1 MTHKAGFVNILGKPN
16 VGKST
21 IMNALV
27 GENLSIITHKA
38 QTTRHRIQGIVNHED
53 YQIVFSDTPG
63 ILKSV
68 YALHDKMMRFVETAF
83 TDADILIVVFE
94 ANEKQRDEELLA
106 KIKTAECPVFV
117 LINKIDIST
126 QEKLEEE
133 VAFYKEQLNPT
144 EIIPLSAKEKFN
156 TDTVLK
162 KILEYLP
169 ESPAFFPKDALTD
182 KSQRFFVSEIIR
194 EKILLYYS
202 KEIPYSVEVI
212 IDTYTEEETIDK
224 IRAVIYVAR
233 ESQKGIII
241 GHKGE
246 ALKRVGTSARMD
258 MEKFLD
264 KKVFLELFV
273 KVHENWRDDQ
283 QQLKR
288 FGYTE

>member
-1 MTHKAGFVNILGKPN
+1 MEHKAGFVNILGKPN

-38 QTTRHRIQGIVNHED
+38 QTTRHRIQGIVNNDD

-63 ILKSV
+63 ILKAA
-68 YALHDKMMRFVETAF
+68 YKLHAKMMHFVETAF

-94 ANEKQRDEELLA
+94 ANEKLRDPELLE
-106 KIKTAECPVFV
+106 KIKTAECPVFI

-133 VAFYKEQLNPT
+133 VNFYKEQLNPA

-162 KILEYLP
+162 KIIAYLP
-169 ESPAFFPKDALTD
+169 ESPPYFPKDALTD

-246 ALKRVGTSARMD
+246 ALKRVGTSARID

-273 KVHENWRDDQ
+273 KVHENWRDDD

-288 FGYTE
+288 FGYTD

>member
-63 ILKSV
+63 ILKAA
-68 YALHDKMMRFVETAF
+68 YKLHNKMMQFVETAF

-94 ANEKQRDEELLA
+94 ANEKLRDEELLQ
-106 KIKTAECPVFV
+106 KIKSVECPVFI

-133 VAFYKEQLNPT
+133 VAFYKEQLNPD

-156 TDTVLK
+156 TDTVLR
-162 KILEYLP
+162 KIIEYLP
-169 ESPAFFPKDALTD
+169 ESPPYFPKDALTD

-224 IRAVIYVAR
+224 IRAVIYVTR

-246 ALKRVGTSARMD
+246 ALKRVGTSARID
-258 MEKFLD
+258 MEKFLG

-273 KVHENWRDDQ
+273 KVHENWRDDE